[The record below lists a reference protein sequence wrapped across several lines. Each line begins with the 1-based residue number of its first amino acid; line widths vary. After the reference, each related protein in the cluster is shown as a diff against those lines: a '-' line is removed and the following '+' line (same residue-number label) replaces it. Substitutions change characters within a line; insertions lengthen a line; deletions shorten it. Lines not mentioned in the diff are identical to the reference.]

1 VKEWQ
6 YIFKAL
12 PFLRV
17 SVLFSIGII
26 INKVHAIE
34 FDSIAFTHFLS
45 ISLLIIYACLSIHQ
59 KWKYTWIIPTSIF
72 IYIITL
78 GAINDQQKINSRVKS
93 NNIND
98 LYLLH
103 VKAENKSGKNG
114 KSLIAKV
121 YVRNQLTWKFQGKT
135 YMYVYNKVN
144 KQINEGDLILTR
156 KAISQI
162 YKTHNPGEFDFF
174 SFSES
179 NGMFYNL
186 SFTHEDEFIVIGNQN
201 SKVQMLI
208 SRIREKILFKLRF
221 YIKNKDAL
229 GIAEAMLIGYK
240 NDLSSSINQIYT
252 DAGVSHVIAISGM
265 HLGLIY
271 MIVDI
276 IFSWFF
282 KKRQLHLISLLI
294 TLPALW
300 IFSFI
305 TGASASVIRS
315 AIMFSFIIIGNVTTK
330 RSNTLNALFG
340 AAFLMLAVNP
350 DTITDIGFQLS
361 FAAVLSIVLFYQKI
375 RTIIFTKNKILQYG
389 WSFVALSIAAQI
401 ITTPLLLIYFQR
413 FSTYSILN
421 NIIVV
426 PISSMVLILEIF
438 LCISPLQIISIKILS
453 PLIEQLILCMNKYSS
468 TMNMVTHSNIEIQA
482 GKEICVILIGLF
494 IICIICFLV
503 KRDIHLLYMSICI
516 VILVFIIRINKWII
530 YKPVQKLNILN
541 LKDCGAIIH
550 QHGSEADVF
559 IYGNWSNTEQRNK
572 EILHKAFKYL
582 GIKKRALTTLGKN
595 SFIIK
600 QDHHKTGILLNG
612 DNFRTTEING
622 LMGKNS
628 TWITD
633 GSTKLWKIRRWEK
646 EAQNLHLRF
655 LHTAEK
661 GPIFLD
667 CQDYHTLSRKN

>member
-1 VKEWQ
+1 
-6 YIFKAL
+6 
-12 PFLRV
+12 
-17 SVLFSIGII
+17 
-26 INKVHAIE
+26 
-34 FDSIAFTHFLS
+34 
-45 ISLLIIYACLSIHQ
+45 
-59 KWKYTWIIPTSIF
+59 
-72 IYIITL
+72 
-78 GAINDQQKINSRVKS
+78 
-93 NNIND
+93 
-98 LYLLH
+98 
-103 VKAENKSGKNG
+103 
-114 KSLIAKV
+114 
-121 YVRNQLTWKFQGKT
+121 
-135 YMYVYNKVN
+135 
-144 KQINEGDLILTR
+144 
-156 KAISQI
+156 
-162 YKTHNPGEFDFF
+162 
-174 SFSES
+174 
-179 NGMFYNL
+179 
-186 SFTHEDEFIVIGNQN
+186 
-201 SKVQMLI
+201 
-208 SRIREKILFKLRF
+208 
-221 YIKNKDAL
+221 
-229 GIAEAMLIGYK
+229 
-240 NDLSSSINQIYT
+240 
-252 DAGVSHVIAISGM
+252 
-265 HLGLIY
+265 
-271 MIVDI
+271 
-276 IFSWFF
+276 
-282 KKRQLHLISLLI
+282 
-294 TLPALW
+294 
-300 IFSFI
+300 
-305 TGASASVIRS
+305 
-315 AIMFSFIIIGNVTTK
+315 MFSFIIIGNVTTK

-340 AAFLMLAVNP
+340 AAFLMLAINP

-375 RTIIFTKNKILQYG
+375 RTTIFTKNKILQYG

-426 PISSMVLILEIF
+426 PISSIVLILEIL
-438 LCISPLQIISIKILS
+438 LCISPFQIISIKILS
-453 PLIEQLILCMNKYSS
+453 PLIEQLILWMNQFSY
-468 TMNMVTHSNIEIQA
+468 TMNMVPHSNIEIQA
-482 GKEICVILIGLF
+482 GNEIYIILIGLF
-494 IICIICFLV
+494 IICIIRFLV
-503 KRDIHLLYMSICI
+503 KRETHLLYTSIGF

-541 LKDCGAIIH
+541 LKDCGVIIH

-559 IYGNWSNTEQRNK
+559 IYGNWSNTERRNK
-572 EILHKAFKYL
+572 EILQKALKFL

>member
-1 VKEWQ
+1 MKEWQ

-26 INKVHAIE
+26 INKVHAIQ
-34 FDSIAFTHFLS
+34 FDSIAVTHILS
-45 ISLLIIYACLSIHQ
+45 ISIFIIYSCLTIHQ
-59 KWKYTWIIPTSIF
+59 KWRYAWIISTSIF
-72 IYIITL
+72 IYFITL
-78 GAINDQQKINSRVKS
+78 GAIIDQQKINSIVKS

-114 KSLIAKV
+114 KSLTAKV
-121 YVRNQLTWKFQGKT
+121 YIRDQLTWKFQGKT
-135 YMYVYNKVN
+135 YIYVSNKVN
-144 KQINEGDLILTR
+144 KQINEGDLILTK
-156 KAISQI
+156 KAISHI
-162 YKTHNPGEFDFF
+162 KKTHNPGEFDFF

-179 NGMFYNL
+179 NGVFYNL
-186 SFTHEDEFIVIGNQN
+186 SFNHKDEFIVIGNHN
-201 SKVQMLI
+201 NKFQMLI
-208 SRIREKILFKLRF
+208 SAIREKILFRLRF

-240 NDLSSSINQIYT
+240 NDLSSSINHIYT

-300 IFSFI
+300 MFSFI

-375 RTIIFTKNKILQYG
+375 RTTIFTKNKILQYG

-426 PISSMVLILEIF
+426 PISSMVLILEIL

-453 PLIEQLILCMNKYSS
+453 PLIEQLILWMNKFSS
-468 TMNMVTHSNIEIQA
+468 TMNMVPHSNFEIQA
-482 GKEICVILIGLF
+482 GNEIYIILIGLF
-494 IICIICFLV
+494 IICIIRFLV
-503 KRDIHLLYMSICI
+503 KRDIYLLYMSICI
-516 VILVFIIRINKWII
+516 VILIFIIQINECIT
-530 YKPVQKLNILN
+530 YKPLQKLNILN

-559 IYGNWSNTEQRNK
+559 IYGNWSNNEQRNK
-572 EILHKAFKYL
+572 EILQKAFKYL
-582 GIKKRALTTLGKN
+582 GIKKRVLTTLGKN

-628 TWITD
+628 AWITD